1 MTSYPPGMVLRPLE
15 GWPLEFTKQRRAAP
29 FSSSHS
35 DTLALLDRE
44 LRMIDSKD
52 SKYPG
57 SVLQVA
63 LTENDFR
70 RDGMPRAGAKMAHPG
85 VILTVEMRN
94 RPTLSFPC
102 DTFTHWHD
110 NLRAITLGLEALRRL
125 DRYGITQTGQQYR
138 GWQALDAAPAP
149 MTRESAAKLLRDHSS
164 VPWEIILSDR
174 AAATRAHRKARAAAH
189 PDRHG
194 GDQTLWDAVE
204 AAAAIIGTGL

>member
-1 MTSYPPGMVLRPLE
+1 MSGYPPGMVLRPLD
-15 GWPLEFTKQRRAAP
+15 GWPFDFTKDRRKAQ

-35 DTLALLDRE
+35 DTLEQLHRE
-44 LRMIDSKD
+44 LKLIDPKD
-52 SKYPG
+52 TKYPV
-57 SVLQVA
+57 SILQVA
-63 LTENDFR
+63 LSENDFR

-85 VILTVEMRN
+85 VILTVQMRN

-149 MTRESAAKLLRDHSS
+149 MTRESAAKLLRDHSG
-164 VPWEIILSDR
+164 VPWEIILSDHT
-174 AAATRAHRKARAAAH
+174 AARRAHRKARAAAH
-189 PDRHG
+189 PDRHD